1 MSWSAEGTSDF
12 RPETSS
18 QRTALCSKA
27 CTLDFSVHDGQDVH
41 DVADACLYLYCIYR
55 LNRQN

>member
-41 DVADACLYLYCIYR
+41 DVADACLYLYCQR
-55 LNRQN
+55 KFR